1 MLHYRILLDT
11 QRNGLFT
18 GYANDITS
26 YVKRISLQFGANAA
40 YEYMATNAY
49 MELVLDNS
57 GGDFNLQNPNAKYYG
72 KVRRGTLVRVQA
84 SLNASTWVTLGTLK
98 IQNKTPSYTMNGDH
112 ELILSATDTIQS
124 FLSQEFIPPLLT
136 NVRVDEILDA
146 AFETTILVWPYES
159 YYQFIGHTSI
169 GDGRAPFVG
178 SEFTEFETAETTLSF
193 YGDNLDK
200 GDGVSLQDY
209 IKKAVQAE
217 IFGLFYFSPRDELI
231 HFLSRY
237 HASDTGVV
245 WDIDTTITDAPMYT
259 DGRDLV
265 NDYTLSFSPREI
277 GTANSLL
284 WESQSVPIQIAAQE
298 SKLIIAKY
306 RNPDFPTAA
315 VGALAVDIP
324 VKGVDLIANS
334 ESDGSGEDWTRFLF
348 PSVKYGAA
356 SSEIRIYNRKVG
368 DPAYITT
375 LQLKGTPITAYDK
388 ETVRGYN
395 DDSVFG
401 LGDDETTGNDRAVG
415 SDTMD
420 AIDDVDFAQSV
431 ADFKVNT
438 FGTPITVIERLSIP
452 VKPNDTVTQ
461 AKVLTT
467 TIGDVINFQDS
478 ANSHDLD
485 YMIVGERHTINPQ
498 TTPPSHMV
506 TYTLRPTER
515 GSVFIIGESF
525 SDANDTLSF

>member
-11 QRNGLFT
+11 QRNGLYT
-18 GYANDITS
+18 GYHNDITA
-26 YVKRISLQFGANAA
+26 YVKRISLQFGANSA
-40 YEYMATNAY
+40 YEYMAAAAY
-49 MELVLDNS
+49 MEIALDNS
-57 GGDFNLQNPNAKYYG
+57 GGDFNLQNPSAKYYG

-84 SLNASTWVTLGTLK
+84 SLDGANWTSLGSLK
-98 IQNKTPSYTMNGDH
+98 IQNKTPAYAMDGSH
-112 ELILSATDTIQS
+112 ELIIAASDTMQS
-124 FLSQEFIPPLLT
+124 FLAQEFIPPLLT
-136 NVRVDEILDA
+136 NVRIDEILDA
-146 AFETTILVWPYES
+146 AFATTILVWPYES

-178 SEFTEFETAETTLSF
+178 SEFCDFETAETTLNF

-200 GDGVSLQDY
+200 GEGVTVQDY
-209 IKKAVQAE
+209 VKKAVQAE

-237 HASDTGVV
+237 HASDTAAS
-245 WDIDTTITDAPMYT
+245 WNIDTMITAEPSYS

-265 NDYTLSFSPREI
+265 NDYALSFSPREI
-277 GTANSLL
+277 GAEHSLL
-284 WESQSVPIQIAAQE
+284 WESQSVPIQIAAQDT
-298 SKLIIAKY
+298 KIITVKY
-306 RNPDFPTAA
+306 RNPDFPTAS
-315 VGALAVDIP
+315 VGALSVDVP

-348 PSVKYGAA
+348 PSIKYGAA

-375 LQLKGTPITAYDK
+375 LQVKGTPITAYDK
-388 ETVRGYN
+388 ETVYGYN
-395 DDSVFG
+395 DDSVYG
-401 LGDDETTGNDRAVG
+401 MGSDETSGNDRATG

-431 ADFKVNT
+431 ADFRVNT
-438 FGTPITVIERLSIP
+438 FGNPLIAIERLTIP
-452 VKPNDTVTQ
+452 IRHDDMVTQ
-461 AKVLTT
+461 ANVLSK
-467 TIGDVINFQDS
+467 TIGDVINFK
-478 ANSHDLD
+478 DLDNAHEMD
-485 YMIVGERHTINPQ
+485 YMIVGERHSIMPHVVNGQHT
-498 TTPPSHMV
+498 V

-515 GSVFIIGESF
+515 GSVFILGESY